1 MLSLAVTGLA
11 LSSVYANI
19 AELRTNARALS
30 LAIAGLQTRYGRRR
44 RRRSFDFTDLDD
56 LLSEGNPSS
65 VQKKKGLNKNY
76 FCNFLFR

>member
-65 VQKKKGLNKNY
+65 VQKKGLNKNY

>member
-44 RRRSFDFTDLDD
+44 RRRSFDSTDLDD
-56 LLSEGNPSS
+56 LLSEGNLLS
-65 VQKKKGLNKNY
+65 VKKKRLNKNY
-76 FCNFLFR
+76 FRNFLFP

>member
-56 LLSEGNPSS
+56 LLSEGNLLS
-65 VQKKKGLNKNY
+65 VKKKRLNKNY
-76 FCNFLFR
+76 FRNFLFP